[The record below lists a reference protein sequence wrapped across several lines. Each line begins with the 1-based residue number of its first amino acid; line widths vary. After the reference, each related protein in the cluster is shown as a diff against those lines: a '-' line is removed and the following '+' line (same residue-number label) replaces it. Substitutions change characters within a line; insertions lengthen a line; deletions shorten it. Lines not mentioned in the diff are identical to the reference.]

1 MKKSAPWFLFALL
14 VCMPAFAQNAQQ
26 GTQNKDVLP
35 DNFLLTKHARYP
47 RVQAGGPFAGRKPLG
62 TASKAAASALSTAG
76 TNPTSN
82 FPPHVDS
89 LVNFLGNFSEPG
101 INIDGKPNSKWHYSI
116 VGNPPTQNKT
126 TWINAPVVP
135 VNIDMLNA
143 DGSQRF
149 VITDTTNCPH
159 CKPSQLGKKVKLFYN
174 VGQFVK
180 PFMASPVFANAEYSS
195 SPVPTQFV
203 DAVQKAEFGNFG
215 NPGWHTLLQP
225 SIKKT
230 RTMALIEGTYFFAL
244 NNDGSCCRFVLVS
257 DPVFGGELFPPSTPD
272 NSTVIGSAEVA
283 GDMTP
288 QDITTFLFPNVYL
301 YDNNDPNDC
310 CVLGFHTFDVEAG
323 DASNGNRTRFYVMN
337 YSSWIS
343 PGLFGGGFEDI
354 TAHSHE
360 VAETFNDPF
369 VAFDGIHNV
378 TPFWQNP
385 AGQCQDVMEVGD
397 VIEDLPNPTYPV
409 TVNGYTYHPQT
420 EALLPW
426 FEFKSPSFAVNGAY
440 SYPGETVLT
449 ALSAPQPFNCG
460 Q

>member
-14 VCMPAFAQNAQQ
+14 FSVSAFAQNAQQ
-26 GTQNKDVLP
+26 QSAQNKDVLP
-35 DNFLLTKHARYP
+35 ANFLSTKHVRYGHP
-47 RVQAGGPFAGRKPLG
+47 AAGGPFASQKLFK
-62 TASKAAASALSTAG
+62 TASKPASNALST
-76 TNPTSN
+76 TSTTSS
-82 FPPHVDS
+82 FPPGVDS
-89 LVNFLGNFSEPG
+89 LVNFVGNFSEPG
-101 INIDGKPNSKWHYSI
+101 INFNGKPNTNWHYSI
-116 VGNPPTQNKT
+116 VGNPPTQSKT
-126 TWINAPVVP
+126 TVINAPVIP
-135 VNIDMLNA
+135 VNISMLNA
-143 DGSQRF
+143 DGTPRY
-149 VITDTTNCPH
+149 VITDTNNCPH
-159 CKPSQLGKKVKLFYN
+159 CTPAQLGKRVRLFYSIT
-174 VGQFVK
+174 
-180 PFMASPVFANAEYSS
+180 PFIKKFLASPVFANADYSS

-215 NPGWHTLLQP
+215 RPGWHTLLQA
-225 SIKKT
+225 SLKKN
-230 RTMALIEGTYFFAL
+230 RTMALIEGTYFFSL

-283 GDMTP
+283 GDMTTK
-288 QDITTFLFPNVYL
+288 DITTLFFPNVYL
-301 YDNNDPNDC
+301 YDNNNPNDC
-310 CVLGFHTFDVEAG
+310 CVLGYHTFDVEAG

-343 PGLFGGGFEDI
+343 PGLFGGGFQDI

-360 VAETFNDPF
+360 VAEIFNDPF

-397 VIEDLPNPTYPV
+397 VIEDLPNPTTTV
-409 TVNGYTYHPQT
+409 TVNGFTYHPQT
-420 EALLPW
+420 QALLPW

-440 SYPGETVLT
+440 SYPNETVLT
-449 ALSAPQPFNCG
+449 SLSAPQPFNCG